1 MNHRDPKLTSLL
13 FNECI
18 NERDIEGLVELMTD
32 DHALICDGHVNTND
46 KDSSRAAWS
55 TFFDMF
61 PDYRNH
67 FSRIESSDNLVV
79 IVGRSTCSSEEKLNG
94 DALWSARIQNDKV
107 SEWQVY
113 ADTPE
118 NRERLR
124 IR

>member
-18 NERDIEGLVELMTD
+18 NDRNIEGLVELMTD
-32 DHALICDGHVNTND
+32 DHTLICDGRVDTND
-46 KDSSRAAWS
+46 EDSSRAAWL
-55 TFFDMF
+55 TFFDMY

-67 FSRIESSDNLVV
+67 FSRIESSDDFVV
-79 IVGRSTCSSEEKLNG
+79 VVGKSACSNEKRLNG
-94 DALWSARIQNDKV
+94 NALWSVRVRNDKV
-107 SEWQVY
+107 CEWQVY
-113 ADTPE
+113 ADTLE